1 MAMVNVIPTVAND
14 LAPDKNYHTGKFCH
28 IYRPK
33 VIGSP
38 GKEVWC
44 DLFIENFIKMVSGK
58 ILI

>member
-1 MAMVNVIPTVAND
+1 MADVIPAVVND
-14 LAPDKNYHTGKFCH
+14 PAPDKNYHTGKFCH

-44 DLFIENFIKMVSGK
+44 DLFIEN
-58 ILI
+58 L